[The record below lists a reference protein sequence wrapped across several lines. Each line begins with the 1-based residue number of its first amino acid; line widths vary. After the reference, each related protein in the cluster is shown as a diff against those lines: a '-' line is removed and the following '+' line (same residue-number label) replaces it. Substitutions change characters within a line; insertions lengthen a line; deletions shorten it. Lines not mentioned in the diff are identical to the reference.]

1 MWHGNV
7 ETSTDTLVPTSALT
21 EEESLHFPGSCN
33 GDLSNFLTKCEENEE
48 MRRHRIEE
56 GENRIQNG
64 IDCSVYGE
72 NTFNMALL
80 NDESLY
86 DSTMAS
92 TTTDAAIST
101 QTKGDLSLNGLNI
114 MDMSLIENV
123 IQSQPI
129 SAKRRQMEHH
139 RHRRTPS
146 NSKSEPSPHKF
157 QNGK

>member
-1 MWHGNV
+1 M
-7 ETSTDTLVPTSALT
+7 PTSALT

-33 GDLSNFLTKCEENEE
+33 GDLSNFLTKREENEE
-48 MRRHRIEE
+48 MRRQRID
-56 GENRIQNG
+56 NRIQNG

-80 NDESLY
+80 NDQSLY
-86 DSTMAS
+86 DSTMAA
-92 TTTDAAIST
+92 TTRATEMPT
-101 QTKGDLSLNGLNI
+101 QPNGDLNGLNINI

-129 SAKRRQMEHH
+129 SAKRRQMETHH
-139 RHRRTPS
+139 QRHRRTPS